1 MFKATI
7 MLIFL
12 NMNILNPPPPIYSP
26 ALYLPGFLLY
36 GGVRCINTYY
46 DNRKLTTAQRCENL
60 NTLFFYMHMPFF
72 VSKCHFY
79 KHMAFDQSLYVPK

>member
-1 MFKATI
+1 MSRNVQSNDNA
-7 MLIFL
+7 
-12 NMNILNPPPPIYSP
+12 NISKYEYFGPPPPIYSP

-72 VSKCHFY
+72 CKQMPF
-79 KHMAFDQSLYVPK
+79 L